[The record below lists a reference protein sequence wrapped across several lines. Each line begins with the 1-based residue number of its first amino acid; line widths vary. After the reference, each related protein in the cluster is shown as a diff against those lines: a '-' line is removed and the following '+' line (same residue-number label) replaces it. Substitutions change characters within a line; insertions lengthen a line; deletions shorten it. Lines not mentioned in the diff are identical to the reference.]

1 MEDGLRQVGAF
12 EAKNTLGNCS
22 TWSTRLAPA
31 RPISNREQA
40 RAAIQRIRE
49 RAEQRKFGPFDWSE
63 WKNQPARESRAR
75 QFGDAGLVHPSAC
88 HPRLAVAQQ
97 DCRRDLQDWDYS
109 ELVPSSCSMTA
120 RSGGKSCCKV
130 FQTRRGVTSS

>member
-63 WKNQPARESRAR
+63 WKNQPGRW
-75 QFGDAGLVHPSAC
+75 
-88 HPRLAVAQQ
+88 PRLSLVLDSSATLVWCTLPLAT
-97 DCRRDLQDWDYS
+97 LDWRS
-109 ELVPSSCSMTA
+109 RSRTA
-120 RSGGKSCCKV
+120 AGTFKIGITQSLYQALAR
-130 FQTRRGVTSS
+130 